1 MSQNIP
7 IAFIDIRVFAHATE
21 DPEKVM
27 AAVHNILPT
36 EFVDS
41 ITFKKD
47 NLSGHHG
54 NPVVLLK
61 TRIKEKRITL
71 ATFEKLSSGLSIFEK
86 DQLSKEITQHL
97 EKGNLYMR
105 LDKQAAYHN
114 EFKLSEIDSIHFRV
128 HFRRHSPE
136 AVIDICR
143 KSGLLP

>member
-1 MSQNIP
+1 MSPSIP

-21 DPEKVM
+21 DLEKVM
-27 AAVHNILPT
+27 DAVHNILPT

-41 ITFKKD
+41 VTFKKA

-54 NPVVLLK
+54 NPVVLLR
-61 TRIKEKRITL
+61 TRIKEKRIAL

-86 DQLSKEITQHL
+86 DRLSREIMQHL

-114 EFKLSEIDSIHFRV
+114 EFKLNEIDSIHLRV

-143 KSGLLP
+143 KSGLVP

>member
-36 EFVDS
+36 EFIDS

-47 NLSGHHG
+47 NLSGHYG

-61 TRIKEKRITL
+61 TRIKEKRVAL
-71 ATFEKLSSGLSIFEK
+71 ATFEKLSSSLSIFEK
-86 DQLSKEITQHL
+86 DQLSKEIMQHL

-114 EFKLSEIDSIHFRV
+114 EFKLCEIDSIHFRV
-128 HFRRHSPE
+128 HFRRHSSE

-143 KSGLLP
+143 RSGLLP